1 MALRERP
8 ESLRWIANRLID
20 NAKEGGLSSA
30 REVADRLDGR
40 PAQMI
45 DRHEVVVA
53 ELSDAELN
61 VIAVRERI
69 ENEVK
74 IVPPMPSE

>member
-1 MALRERP
+1 
-8 ESLRWIANRLID
+8 
-20 NAKEGGLSSA
+20 
-30 REVADRLDGR
+30 
-40 PAQMI
+40 MI
-45 DRHEVVVA
+45 DRHDVAVA